1 MANKL
6 HMPPSRRRYITSEL
20 VLLALAIL
28 SGALVI
34 WMTVTGAGGIYGQ
47 IFAGALFTLSLLGF
61 VRLLLDPDSS
71 AARQSD
77 QPKRGAD
84 CRAQSA
90 GRR

>member
-34 WMTVTGAGGIYGQ
+34 WMTVTGAGGITDRYRM
-47 IFAGALFTLSLLGF
+47 LTDKL
-61 VRLLLDPDSS
+61 P
-71 AARQSD
+71 
-77 QPKRGAD
+77 
-84 CRAQSA
+84 
-90 GRR
+90 